1 MYVERWRQKKV
12 GDCFKLLKP
21 SQNIQNIWINI
32 FLGGIKK
39 QNAISDIISSFFWF
53 TLPYW
58 SSKNPCQPSSNLGE
72 TGVVMKI
79 MRMKIITLHLYK
91 DGELLTSI
99 KKILPWKMKSSVI
112 WWRHYFLLIK
122 KKKGLFAKTLY
133 HFCTKSFRPL
143 IPMQYLIKFTHE
155 LNSFSH

>member
-99 KKILPWKMKSSVI
+99 KKILPWKMKRSVI
-112 WWRHYFLLIK
+112 WRRQYFLLIK
-122 KKKGLFAKTLY
+122 QKPFL
-133 HFCTKSFRPL
+133 
-143 IPMQYLIKFTHE
+143 
-155 LNSFSH
+155 